1 MYLFTAKLLRGR
13 SKVFGAFI
21 LVEPNQN
28 IFVHSQCR
36 SRTFFLVD
44 PKWNVCLA
52 PTPSVGVVHIYVG
65 VRESRS
71 WEHDKSLNKGQQDLT
86 RLNTKQAACVESI
99 KNHESIYGSGRNFI
113 TIEKHVTLWFYSFL
127 STKSPSTLN

>member
-1 MYLFTAKLLRGR
+1 MFLFTPG
-13 SKVFGAFI
+13 VG
-21 LVEPNQN
+21 VE
-28 IFVHSQCR
+28 H
-36 SRTFFLVD
+36 FFLVD
-44 PKWNVCLA
+44 PNWNVSLA

-99 KNHESIYGSGRNFI
+99 KNPV
-113 TIEKHVTLWFYSFL
+113 KHIWLR
-127 STKSPSTLN
+127 